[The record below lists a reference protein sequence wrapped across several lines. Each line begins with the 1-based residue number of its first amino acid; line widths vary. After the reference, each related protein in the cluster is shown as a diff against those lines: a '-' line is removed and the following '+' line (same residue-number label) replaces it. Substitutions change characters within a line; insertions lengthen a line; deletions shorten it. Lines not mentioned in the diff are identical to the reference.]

1 MRLGTLGGALAILT
15 GCTAPAL
22 TDAAPVIAQVRII
35 DGDTFEIDGEV
46 VRIANIDTPE
56 KGRRAQCFAEARLA
70 DAATEA
76 LEAHAADWRT
86 TPPDLERQGRD
97 RYGRTLALVKSHGQD
112 VGAAMIES
120 GHAVAW
126 TGRRFRWCEAP
137 AREPIQ

>member
-1 MRLGTLGGALAILT
+1 MTRAAFGCAILLVA

-22 TDAAPVIAQVRII
+22 TDAAPVVAQIRII

-56 KGRRAQCFAEARLA
+56 KGRRAKCFAEARLA

-86 TPPDLERQGRD
+86 SPPIWSAKDGTATAGRSP
-97 RYGRTLALVKSHGQD
+97 L
-112 VGAAMIES
+112 
-120 GHAVAW
+120 
-126 TGRRFRWCEAP
+126 
-137 AREPIQ
+137 